1 MTAQTPQADLVG
13 LHEPVPAARPQSTAV
28 SPTPSPSPRRGPGPG
43 PLERFTAGRWS
54 LPIILIVQ
62 AALSV
67 HLIWANTAFQD
78 EALYLTTGH
87 VEWSHWLDGTPVAS
101 FQTYFSGAPVIYPPL
116 AAAADAVG
124 GLAAA
129 RALSLCF
136 MLLATVL
143 LHGVTKRIFNPSA
156 ATFAAAVFA
165 GVGATQYLGAF
176 ATYDAMALTLLALAT
191 WLGVRAAEHNAPTRL
206 ILLSLSGL
214 TIVLADA
221 TKYAAALFDPVVIGV
236 AVLTVW
242 QRRGRGRGLGAG
254 LTICGVTALGVA
266 GALLAGGQSYW
277 RGIEFTTL
285 SRADSTSPPIGILFV
300 SLGWAGMVG
309 VLAIIG
315 AVTTICAAN
324 GGARKVLA
332 VVLAAAVW
340 LAPAEQARIDTF
352 VSLFKHVGFGEW
364 FGAVVAGFALAS
376 ITAAIP
382 KAKAEMGLRASWA
395 AAGACAVVGF
405 LLATNQFAAW
415 PNASALMTALR
426 PLIRDHPHAVL
437 ATDDGDVIE
446 YYLAA
451 DKILSREFLIDEQAQ
466 WQAAFSG
473 AGFSYV
479 DPATGERVRG
489 LVAYK
494 LAIENGYFSVIAL
507 SDYHAWA
514 AADQIIRTDIIKD
527 RDYRLAANIPY
538 IAAGARSSFE
548 VWIYKGSR

>member
-1 MTAQTPQADLVG
+1 M
-13 LHEPVPAARPQSTAV
+13 
-28 SPTPSPSPRRGPGPG
+28 
-43 PLERFTAGRWS
+43 
-54 LPIILIVQ
+54 
-62 AALSV
+62 
-67 HLIWANTAFQD
+67 
-78 EALYLTTGH
+78 
-87 VEWSHWLDGTPVAS
+87 
-101 FQTYFSGAPVIYPPL
+101 
-116 AAAADAVG
+116 
-124 GLAAA
+124 
-129 RALSLCF
+129 
-136 MLLATVL
+136 
-143 LHGVTKRIFNPSA
+143 
-156 ATFAAAVFA
+156 
-165 GVGATQYLGAF
+165 
-176 ATYDAMALTLLALAT
+176 
-191 WLGVRAAEHNAPTRL
+191 
-206 ILLSLSGL
+206 
-214 TIVLADA
+214 
-221 TKYAAALFDPVVIGV
+221 
-236 AVLTVW
+236 
-242 QRRGRGRGLGAG
+242 
-254 LTICGVTALGVA
+254 A

-300 SLGWAGMVG
+300 SLGWAGLVG

-426 PLIRDHPHAVL
+426 PLLRDHPHAVL

>member
-1 MTAQTPQADLVG
+1 VTAQTPQADLVG
-13 LHEPVPAARPQSTAV
+13 LNEPAPAARPQSTAV

-300 SLGWAGMVG
+300 SLGWAGLVG

-426 PLIRDHPHAVL
+426 PLLRDHPHAVL

>member
-1 MTAQTPQADLVG
+1 
-13 LHEPVPAARPQSTAV
+13 
-28 SPTPSPSPRRGPGPG
+28 
-43 PLERFTAGRWS
+43 
-54 LPIILIVQ
+54 
-62 AALSV
+62 
-67 HLIWANTAFQD
+67 
-78 EALYLTTGH
+78 
-87 VEWSHWLDGTPVAS
+87 
-101 FQTYFSGAPVIYPPL
+101 
-116 AAAADAVG
+116 
-124 GLAAA
+124 
-129 RALSLCF
+129 
-136 MLLATVL
+136 
-143 LHGVTKRIFNPSA
+143 
-156 ATFAAAVFA
+156 
-165 GVGATQYLGAF
+165 
-176 ATYDAMALTLLALAT
+176 MALTLLALAT

-426 PLIRDHPHAVL
+426 PLLRDHPHAVL

-479 DPATGERVRG
+479 KEC
-489 LVAYK
+489 
-494 LAIENGYFSVIAL
+494 
-507 SDYHAWA
+507 A
-514 AADQIIRTDIIKD
+514 A
-527 RDYRLAANIPY
+527 
-538 IAAGARSSFE
+538 
-548 VWIYKGSR
+548 

>member
-300 SLGWAGMVG
+300 SLGWAGLVG

-426 PLIRDHPHAVL
+426 PLLRDHPHAVL